1 MQIFLFLFN
10 MIITILI
17 LCILLIGVA
26 FYAYKEHGKAKE
38 RIQINEDI
46 KKQNAELEQNYFQ
59 LVQQEQN
66 IKQEVEKDLETLK
79 NVKEAASDA
88 LNSQQEISQKAFE
101 NYCEIL
107 SKQYD
112 EKAAEYDNL
121 TAKLDEAYSDIQNKI
136 IADIDAQNSELEKI
150 KATRAALIEA
160 QIKEKEIQENKDF
173 YCLIPTENDKDDI
186 HRLERVKKDL
196 HNPRILS
203 MLIWQTFF
211 QKNMTSLC
219 NNVLGTKTVTGIY
232 KITNL
237 NNNMCYIGQA
247 VDIASRWKEHAKC
260 GLGIDTPAGNKLY
273 AAMKSD
279 GIWNFSWE
287 LLEKC
292 DRVDLDEKEKYYISL
307 YQSYEFGY
315 NSNKGNSK
323 KG

>member
-1 MQIFLFLFN
+1 

-26 FYAYKEHGKAKE
+26 FYAYQEHEKAKE

-66 IKQEVEKDLETLK
+66 IKKEVEKDLETLK